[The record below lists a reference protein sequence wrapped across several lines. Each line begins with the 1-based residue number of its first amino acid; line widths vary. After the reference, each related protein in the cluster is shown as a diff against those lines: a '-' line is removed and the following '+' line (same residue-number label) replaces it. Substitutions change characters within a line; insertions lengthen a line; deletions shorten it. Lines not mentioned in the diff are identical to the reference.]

1 MYYVDNLF
9 ILFFFAGKIVPF
21 LESVVTLSSV
31 LTILAITWDRYKGI
45 CYPLQYSE
53 DKSKKMVS
61 PFIFI
66 WSVSI
71 LASIP
76 LFFVAIFRDSHFRDG
91 TPIKVCR
98 MPITHT
104 WHLLYF
110 ISIFT
115 VFFCVMFFVMLYF
128 TLKIFRTLAHR
139 RMFINQSADRYAKKI
154 LHERRQMIRLMVVVV
169 IMFFVCLVP
178 QRAISL
184 WLIFASK
191 IDIMSLKLEG
201 YLLLK
206 TFPRVLVYMNSAI
219 NPIIYNFTSTKF
231 KNAFKNVLSC
241 RQKLYKSVKQRMKGR
256 LNLDV
261 TELTGVL
268 EWKSGLQ

>member
-1 MYYVDNLF
+1 M
-9 ILFFFAGKIVPF
+9 PF

-31 LTILAITWDRYKGI
+31 MTILAITWDRYKGI
-45 CYPLQYSE
+45 CYPMKYNE
-53 DKSKKMVS
+53 DKGKKIVS
-61 PFIFI
+61 QFIFI

-76 LFFVAIFRDSHFRDG
+76 LFFVAVFRDSQFRDG

-98 MPITHT
+98 MPVTHT
-104 WHLLYF
+104 WQLLYF

-139 RMFINQSADRYAKKI
+139 QLFINKSADRYAKKI
-154 LHERRQMIRLMVVVV
+154 LHERRQMIRLIVVVV

-184 WLIFASK
+184 WLIFANK
-191 IDIMSLKLEG
+191 IDIISLKLEG

-231 KNAFKNVLSC
+231 KYAFKSLLSC
-241 RQKLYKSVKQRMKGR
+241 RKKFYQSLKNKMRGR
-256 LNLDV
+256 INSDV
-261 TELTGVL
+261 TELAGVI

>member
-1 MYYVDNLF
+1 M
-9 ILFFFAGKIVPF
+9 PF

-31 LTILAITWDRYKGI
+31 LTILAITLDRYKGI
-45 CYPLQYSE
+45 CYPLKYNE
-53 DKSKKMVS
+53 DKNKRIVS
-61 PFIFI
+61 QFIFI

-76 LFFVAIFRDSHFRDG
+76 LFFVAIFRDSRFRDG

-104 WHLLYF
+104 WQLLYF

-115 VFFCVMFFVMLYF
+115 VFFCVMFFMMLYF
-128 TLKIFRTLAHR
+128 TLKILRTLAHR
-139 RMFINQSADRYAKKI
+139 KLFINQSADRYAKKI
-154 LHERRQMIRLMVVVV
+154 QHERRQMIRLMVVVV

-184 WLIFASK
+184 WLIFANK
-191 IDIMSLKLEG
+191 TDIMSLKLEG

-219 NPIIYNFTSTKF
+219 NPIIYNFTSTRF
-231 KNAFKNVLSC
+231 KHAFKKLLSS
-241 RQKLYKSVKQRMKGR
+241 RQKFYDSVKNKIRGR
-256 LNLDV
+256 LNSDV